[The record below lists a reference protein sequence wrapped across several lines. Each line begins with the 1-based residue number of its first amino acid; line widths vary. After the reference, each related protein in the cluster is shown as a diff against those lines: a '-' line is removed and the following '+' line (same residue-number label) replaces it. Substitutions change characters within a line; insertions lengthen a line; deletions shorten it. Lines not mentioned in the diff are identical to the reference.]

1 VAIERE
7 QIEQAVAGD
16 KAALEAL
23 LLDVMPQLRATLAVG
38 DGWNRA
44 FDVEDILQVT
54 SLEAFLRIGSLE
66 QRTSGGFV
74 TWLRRIAENNLR
86 DAVRGLE
93 AAKRPQA
100 SDRRTQGVSGES
112 SRTLLAA
119 VAGEQATAGGRV
131 ALDEELARMEAAI
144 ATLPRSYRE
153 VLRAVELAERPVA
166 EVASS
171 MDRSEG
177 AVHMLRSRA
186 RARLREILTRSA

>member
-1 VAIERE
+1 MAIERE